1 MKNITGVGEA
11 DHVTANDM
19 RNMLV
24 GIFGAGSYIL
34 NVGEKLAPTLVS
46 NNQLDIGIGTMC
58 HHGNLSGE
66 EKGASVAITNGTQG
80 MKRIDLIVNRYQRNE
95 ESQVESNSWVYIMGT
110 PDASNPAVPSCVA
123 GNPLDGDLIDDCPV
137 FKVTL
142 NGLNVE
148 SVECLLPIVKPL
160 ADIITEL
167 SKKQS
172 QITGGTA
179 APSGGEDGD
188 VYIQFVE

>member
-1 MKNITGVGEA
+1 MEFL
-11 DHVTANDM
+11 TA
-19 RNMLV
+19 RKGAAHLTSKHFRAMLEFII
-24 GIFGAGSYIL
+24 GSGSYIADL
-34 NVGEKLAPTLVS
+34 HDNLSAAADV
-46 NNQLDIGIGTMC
+46 NNTITIHPGMLC
-58 HHGNLSGE
+58 HHGGIFLVDAAEN
-66 EKGASVAITNGTQG
+66 VTYQNGSQN
-80 MKRIDLIVNRYQRNE
+80 MKRIDLIVARYTKTAEGIENGE
-95 ESQVESNSWVYIMGT
+95 WVVLKGT
-110 PDASNPAVPSCVA
+110 PADANPVA
-123 GNPLDGDLIDDCPV
+123 PAHTEGNMQNGDLIDDCPV

-160 ADIITEL
+160 ADIITAL

-172 QITGGTA
+172 QITCGTA